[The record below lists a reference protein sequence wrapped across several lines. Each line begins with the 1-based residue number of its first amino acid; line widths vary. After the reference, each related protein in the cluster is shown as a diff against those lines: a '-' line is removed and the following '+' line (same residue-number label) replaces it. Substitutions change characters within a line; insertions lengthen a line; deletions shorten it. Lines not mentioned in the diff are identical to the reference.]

1 MHEIKNAPEEFF
13 LIVIL
18 QLVSGWAAAEFY
30 SRVSMIQVIG
40 TILFEIIL
48 GTYFNH
54 SIKFRF
60 RYGQISQSNLLNHGL
75 KPFLK
80 LHLNLLCAKLR
91 FHEIFPKL
99 SIILNW
105 IHFQHTF

>member
-1 MHEIKNAPEEFF
+1 MGLNSGYLLKPFLLYRPATLSWKFEKRNSEFVVRSGEP
-13 LIVIL
+13 IVDIAAS
-18 QLVSGWAAAEFY
+18 VSGWAAAEFY

-60 RYGQISQSNLLNHGL
+60 RYGQISQSNLLTMG
-75 KPFLK
+75 
-80 LHLNLLCAKLR
+80 
-91 FHEIFPKL
+91 
-99 SIILNW
+99 
-105 IHFQHTF
+105 

>member
-1 MHEIKNAPEEFF
+1 MDGIKNAPAENV
-13 LIVIL
+13 LIIIL
-18 QLVSGWAAAEFY
+18 QLVSGLEAAEFY

-60 RYGQISQSNLLNHGL
+60 RYGQISQSNFITMG
-75 KPFLK
+75 
-80 LHLNLLCAKLR
+80 
-91 FHEIFPKL
+91 
-99 SIILNW
+99 
-105 IHFQHTF
+105 

>member
-1 MHEIKNAPEEFF
+1 MNAPAENV
-13 LIVIL
+13 LIIIL
-18 QLVSGWAAAEFY
+18 QLVSGLEAAEFY

-60 RYGQISQSNLLNHGL
+60 RYGQISQSFYLTFSFG
-75 KPFLK
+75 
-80 LHLNLLCAKLR
+80 
-91 FHEIFPKL
+91 ITYT
-99 SIILNW
+99 IIDFAFFENAQ
-105 IHFQHTF
+105 IHRRIT

>member
-1 MHEIKNAPEEFF
+1 MWCLFGLVKKFTKCGIKNAPAENV
-13 LIVIL
+13 LIIIL
-18 QLVSGWAAAEFY
+18 QLVSGLEAAEFY

-60 RYGQISQSNLLNHGL
+60 RYGQISQSYACPAPWGWNPL
-75 KPFLK
+75 
-80 LHLNLLCAKLR
+80 
-91 FHEIFPKL
+91 
-99 SIILNW
+99 
-105 IHFQHTF
+105 

>member
-1 MHEIKNAPEEFF
+1 MKTLVDGIMNAPAENV
-13 LIVIL
+13 LIIIL
-18 QLVSGWAAAEFY
+18 QLVSGLEAAEFY

-60 RYGQISQSNLLNHGL
+60 RYGQISQSYACPAPWG
-75 KPFLK
+75 
-80 LHLNLLCAKLR
+80 
-91 FHEIFPKL
+91 
-99 SIILNW
+99 
-105 IHFQHTF
+105 